1 MHPLRGSLFENMIVN
16 DFMKHG
22 TNAGREEMLSF
33 YRDKSQREVDVM
45 RTLIDKVEAYEIK
58 SSQTFQT
65 DFFNNLNYVRP
76 LLADRLIRTTVI
88 YDGDQENPQPDNGF
102 LNFRHLFD

>member
-1 MHPLRGSLFENMIVN
+1 MN
-16 DFMKHG
+16 K
-22 TNAGREEMLSF
+22 SF
-33 YRDKSQREVDVM
+33 INRRLAASISK
-45 RTLIDKVEAYEIK
+45 AYEIK

-88 YDGDQENPQPDNGF
+88 YDGDQENPQTDNGF